1 MTVSVYIRNLWILVM
16 AGCVALLGIL
26 LIWMSHEAMD
36 FALAAA
42 RAQHATA
49 TCPTAP
55 PPAPALPPLAPPPAP
70 GWTRADD
77 RALQAA
83 VDVLLQPADGRP
95 H

>member
-1 MTVSVYIRNLWILVM
+1 MTVSVYVRNLWILVM

-42 RAQHATA
+42 RAQHAT
-49 TCPTAP
+49 CPAAP
-55 PPAPALPPLAPPPAP
+55 LPAPVLSPLAPPPGQ

-83 VDVLLQPADGRP
+83 VDVLLQPADGRA